1 MSILTA
7 STILFAIVLAGL
19 AILGAAR
26 VHLRTPNKLEA
37 TRRDLSYRRMLLV
50 VSPITVLAAF
60 VLGIWI
66 VAWLTSQV
74 VKSSRDVAVAALMGL
89 VISLFGVVFLLAGR
103 LYRWAAGTA
112 VHSISPSV
120 LLPIRYWVS
129 EASLTAVVCG
139 FIGAMSRGLGTGA
152 VFVVIPVAVGLPP
165 LYRALVGPFFLRKTM
180 RAYLG
185 MRNEGPRSEQLMHL
199 QTWVDQLAV
208 QYSLKTPPPL
218 IPEEGLRTFAAEA
231 LRPEAAIFVSK
242 ELLAAMTPEE
252 CKGLIAHEFAH
263 ILRRERLRRALVE
276 AAVTFWYIGL
286 FAWWMYGHARA
297 TLGTQFVWLIGY
309 TYVMQAV
316 RTTLSRRGEFA
327 ADKLAAKIV
336 GDFRPVAGMVQKMAT
351 ISRIPANRATRTHP
365 SPAARIAALVSFS

>member
-1 MSILTA
+1 M
-7 STILFAIVLAGL
+7 
-19 AILGAAR
+19 
-26 VHLRTPNKLEA
+26 
-37 TRRDLSYRRMLLV
+37 
-50 VSPITVLAAF
+50 
-60 VLGIWI
+60 
-66 VAWLTSQV
+66 Q
-74 VKSSRDVAVAALMGL
+74 
-89 VISLFGVVFLLAGR
+89 
-103 LYRWAAGTA
+103 
-112 VHSISPSV
+112 
-120 LLPIRYWVS
+120 
-129 EASLTAVVCG
+129 
-139 FIGAMSRGLGTGA
+139 
-152 VFVVIPVAVGLPP
+152 
-165 LYRALVGPFFLRKTM
+165 
-180 RAYLG
+180 
-185 MRNEGPRSEQLMHL
+185 L

-208 QYSLKTPPPL
+208 QYGLKTPPPL
-218 IPEEGLRTFAAEA
+218 LPEEGLRTFAAEA

-286 FAWWMYGHARA
+286 FAWWMYGHAGA

-336 GDFRPVAGMVQKMAT
+336 GDFRPVAGMVQKMAS

-365 SPAARIAALVSFS
+365 SPAARIAALGSSS